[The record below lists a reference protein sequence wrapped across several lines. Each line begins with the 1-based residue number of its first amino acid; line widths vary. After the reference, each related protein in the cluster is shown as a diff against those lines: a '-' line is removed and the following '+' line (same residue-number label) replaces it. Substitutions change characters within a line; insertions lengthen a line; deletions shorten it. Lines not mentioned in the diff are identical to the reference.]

1 MTFCED
7 GNDDQSGK
15 SVSHGGSGS
24 CSLKRGSYNQMKGQ
38 SYGYHKRMS
47 NDSLNESESGSVMM
61 NCLKSLS
68 QRLQQHQMYLKSE

>member
-1 MTFCED
+1 MTFCGD

-24 CSLKRGSYNQMKGQ
+24 CSQKRGSYNQMKGQ

-47 NDSLNESESGSVMM
+47 NDSLNESVMMM

-68 QRLQQHQMYLKSE
+68 QRLQDHQMYLMSE

>member
-38 SYGYHKRMS
+38 SYGYHKRMR
-47 NDSLNESESGSVMM
+47 NDSLNESVMM

-68 QRLQQHQMYLKSE
+68 QRLQDHQMYLKSE

>member
-1 MTFCED
+1 MTFCGD

-47 NDSLNESESGSVMM
+47 NDSLNESVMMM

-68 QRLQQHQMYLKSE
+68 QRLQDHQMYLKSE

>member
-1 MTFCED
+1 MTFCGD

-47 NDSLNESESGSVMM
+47 NDSLNESVMM

-68 QRLQQHQMYLKSE
+68 QRLQDHQMYLKSE

>member
-1 MTFCED
+1 MTFYED
-7 GNDDQSGK
+7 GNDDQSRR

-47 NDSLNESESGSVMM
+47 NDSLNESGSAMM

-68 QRLQQHQMYLKSE
+68 QRLQDHQMYLKSG

>member
-15 SVSHGGSGS
+15 SVSRGGSGS
-24 CSLKRGSYNQMKGQ
+24 CDLKRVSYNQMKGQ

-47 NDSLNESESGSVMM
+47 NDSLNESVMM

-68 QRLQQHQMYLKSE
+68 QRLQDHQMYLKSE

>member
-1 MTFCED
+1 MTFCGD

-24 CSLKRGSYNQMKGQ
+24 CSQKRGSYNQMKGQ

-47 NDSLNESESGSVMM
+47 NDSLNESVMMM

-68 QRLQQHQMYLKSE
+68 QRLQDHQMYLKSE